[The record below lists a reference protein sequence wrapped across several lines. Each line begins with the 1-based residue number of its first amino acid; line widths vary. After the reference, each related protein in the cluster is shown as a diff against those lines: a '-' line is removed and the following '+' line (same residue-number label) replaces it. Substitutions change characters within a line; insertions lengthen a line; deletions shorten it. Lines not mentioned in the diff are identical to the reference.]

1 MTGVNAIWVLIAIAF
16 VVVAWG
22 ISAYNSLVKQRNFV
36 EDAWSGIEVQL
47 KKRHNLIP
55 NLVNT
60 IKGFTEHEAGLLKA
74 VTELRVPKA
83 NASPAKAGA
92 EEQAFSQKLGGI
104 MVQVEDYPDI
114 KADGNFKRLQDQL
127 AEVEG
132 DIEKARRYYNGSV
145 RDYNTGIQSFPSNL
159 IADKFSFAEA
169 EFFELDL
176 EAARQAPAVDFS

>member
-1 MTGVNAIWVLIAIAF
+1 MFGVSAIWIIIAVAILAVLWAIAT
-16 VVVAWG
+16 
-22 ISAYNSLVKQRNFV
+22 YNNLVKRRNYV

-60 IKGFTEHEAGLLKA
+60 IKGYTEHESSLLKE
-74 VTELRVPKA
+74 VTELRVPSSTH
-83 NASPAKAGA
+83 SPAQAGA

-104 MVQVEDYPDI
+104 MVQVEAYPDI

-127 AEVEG
+127 GEVET
-132 DIEKARRYYNGSV
+132 DLERARRYYNGAV
-145 RDYNTGIQSFPSNL
+145 RDYNTLIQSFPSNL
-159 IADKFSFAEA
+159 IAERYTFAEA

-176 EAARQAPAVDFS
+176 EAARQAPEVDFS